1 MFNAKRIE
9 TIRKNIQTSTLLS
22 DHEKSDWLNLLE
34 LMNDK
39 QLGELEDILSPEP
52 QPQPQP
58 QPQAQQS
65 QPAPVSAPSPTPS
78 TSPST
83 ASLTD
88 DRPALPP
95 LTHIANIPTDVTM
108 THSVPAVPVRPT
120 PSPNLS
126 AGGASLTPPKPNYA
140 KPSHIVKDAA
150 PQNSKTAPLTSK
162 SQTPYLIH
170 SPEDLQNLE
179 VKTIREFSLQ
189 SIFDAVRKSIEE
201 VGYFAV
207 LQSIEAS
214 PLYSSY
220 ISAGQERLGA
230 AAQPQNDS
238 QLSLTQAEFE
248 FMADLLRNM
257 RFNRW

>member
-1 MFNAKRIE
+1 
-9 TIRKNIQTSTLLS
+9 
-22 DHEKSDWLNLLE
+22 
-34 LMNDK
+34 MNDK
-39 QLGELEDILSPEP
+39 QLGELEEILAAEP
-52 QPQPQP
+52 QPQTQQPQPQP
-58 QPQAQQS
+58 ARTTP
-65 QPAPVSAPSPTPS
+65 PAPA
-78 TSPST
+78 T
-83 ASLTD
+83 ASLSD

-108 THSVPAVPVRPT
+108 THSVPKVPVRPT

-126 AGGASLTPPKPNYA
+126 AGGSSMPPKPNYV

-150 PQNSKTAPLTSK
+150 PQTTKTAPLTSK
-162 SQTPYLIH
+162 SQTPYLIQ

-220 ISAGQERLGA
+220 IGAGQERLGGGS
-230 AAQPQNDS
+230 QPQKDP
-238 QLSLTQAEFE
+238 QLTLTQAEFE
-248 FMADLLRNM
+248 FMTDLLRNM

>member
-1 MFNAKRIE
+1 MFNPQRIE

-39 QLGELEDILSPEP
+39 QLGELEEILAAEP
-52 QPQPQP
+52 QPQTQQP
-58 QPQAQQS
+58 QT
-65 QPAPVSAPSPTPS
+65 QPARTTPPTTSPTPA
-78 TSPST
+78 T

-126 AGGASLTPPKPNYA
+126 AGGTSLTPSKPNYA
-140 KPSHIVKDAA
+140 KPSHIVKDAQ

-162 SQTPYLIH
+162 SQTPYLIQ

-220 ISAGQERLGA
+220 ISAGQERLGGGV
-230 AAQPQNDS
+230 QPQQDS
-238 QLSLTQAEFE
+238 QLTLTQAEFE
-248 FMADLLRNM
+248 FMTDLLRNM

>member
-39 QLGELEDILSPEP
+39 QLGELEEILAAEP
-52 QPQPQP
+52 QSQT
-58 QPQAQQS
+58 QAQPP
-65 QPAPVSAPSPTPS
+65 QPAPTTS
-78 TSPST
+78 TAPST
-83 ASLTD
+83 APASASLSD
-88 DRPALPP
+88 DHPALPP

-108 THSVPAVPVRPT
+108 THSVPTVPVRPT

-126 AGGASLTPPKPNYA
+126 AGGTSQTPPKPNGA
-140 KPSHIVKDAA
+140 KSSHIVKDTA
-150 PQNSKTAPLTSK
+150 PQNSKTTPLTSK
-162 SQTPYLIH
+162 SQTPYQIN

-214 PLYSSY
+214 RLYNSY
-220 ISAGQERLGA
+220 ISAGQERLGG
-230 AAQPQNDS
+230 AAQEEKDS
-238 QLSLTQAEFE
+238 QLTLTQAEFE